1 MRKFSIGAYPHP
13 PYNQTPP
20 SSNYQTLNYENKE
33 TELFRLLIDHR
44 KVFVLAFNGP
54 GVGGGAAWFTGL
66 ADIVLA
72 ASGGYLQVPFNSL
85 GLVPEFGAARTFAQS
100 MGVRRANE
108 FLMFGRKCTVEELEG
123 WGLVNRVFPL
133 EGFGGH
139 VLEYLRGQLEVND
152 GGSMLETKR
161 LQNGPMRAE
170 RVVALFDAVSA
181 LAERFVEGVPGK
193 RFERRTGEL
202 AKGEFFFYIIYA
214 GCTDA
219 L

>member
-1 MRKFSIGAYPHP
+1 
-13 PYNQTPP
+13 
-20 SSNYQTLNYENKE
+20 
-33 TELFRLLIDHR
+33 
-44 KVFVLAFNGP
+44 
-54 GVGGGAAWFTGL
+54 
-66 ADIVLA
+66 
-72 ASGGYLQVPFNSL
+72 
-85 GLVPEFGAARTFAQS
+85 

-214 GCTDA
+214 GCTDVV
-219 L
+219 